1 MRDGKQNYVIVGG
14 FVIAMVAALILWIAL
29 VTGRTGATDDYYVVF
44 EDVSGLKP
52 GLEILFQGYRFGLID
67 AVEPME
73 DRPGFRVDVSV
84 RRGWPIPEDSE
95 AVVETGLFS
104 AAIINVKAGESER
117 LLAPGSRIPSSEGGG
132 PLAAV
137 GGLASELQETVR
149 DRINPMIEKVENDIP
164 TIVKNIE
171 EVTSEMR
178 TTVVQINK
186 VLERQNVERV
196 GSILA
201 NMDKAT
207 SDVNT
212 VIADLSA
219 SRQGIDSVIQKLDA
233 LLEEDQGD
241 LAVAIADLR
250 YSLATMSR
258 HIDAI
263 GANLETTTR
272 NLNEFSRQ
280 VRDNPG
286 VLVTGRE
293 TSDDGL

>member
-14 FVIAMVAALILWIAL
+14 FVVAMVTALIVWIAL
-29 VTGRTGATDDYYVVF
+29 VSGRTGATDDYYVLF

-52 GLEILFQGYRFGLID
+52 GLEIMFQGYRFGLIEK
-67 AVEPME
+67 VEPI
-73 DRPGFRVDVSV
+73 PGAGFRVDVSV
-84 RRGWPIPEDSE
+84 RRGWPIPSDSV
-95 AVVETGLFS
+95 AVVKVGLFS
-104 AAIINVKAGESER
+104 AAVIDVEAGESD
-117 LLAPGSRIPSSEGGG
+117 LLLTPGSQIPSAERGDAI
-132 PLAAV
+132 AAV
-137 GGLASELQETVR
+137 GELANELADVVR
-149 DRINPMIEKVENDIP
+149 DVQEKIPGIVDNVEQVSD
-164 TIVKNIE
+164 
-171 EVTSEMR
+171 EMK
-178 TTVVQINK
+178 TTVGQLNK
-186 VLERQNVERV
+186 MLEPRNVDRV

-207 SDVNT
+207 ADVNS
-212 VIADLSA
+212 VITDLSE
-219 SRQGIDSVIQKLDA
+219 SRQGIDAVVRKLDG
-233 LLEEDQGD
+233 LLEEDRGD

-286 VLVTGRE
+286 VLLSGRE
-293 TSDDGL
+293 TADDGL